1 MPSTVALTLLC
12 AGPLVLQAYL
22 WDIHNMNFFRVTMVA
37 AGVFQSTGWPS
48 VVAIMANWFGKGKR
62 GLVMGV
68 WNAHTSLGNILGTV
82 IAAACLQ
89 YGWGYAFIVPGL
101 LICVMGL
108 IVFGFLVV
116 QPSDVG
122 LGGGGSY
129 EQVKSDEVRGR
140 RQVAAR
146 AHPQHRVGQSTADW
160 FVAARLAA
168 QCHHSPWREARWHTG
183 PSFLKGCFSLFGDSP
198 DLFLQP
204 SCPEFCQS
212 CLLTTS

>member
-1 MPSTVALTLLC
+1 
-12 AGPLVLQAYL
+12 
-22 WDIHNMNFFRVTMVA
+22 MNFFRVTMVA

-129 EQVKSDEVRGR
+129 EQVKSDEVRES
-140 RQVAAR
+140 RQQR
-146 AHPQHRVGQSTADW
+146 AHTPNRRPATARR
-160 FVAARLAA
+160 ACL
-168 QCHHSPWREARWHTG
+168 
-183 PSFLKGCFSLFGDSP
+183 
-198 DLFLQP
+198 LQP
-204 SCPEFCQS
+204 GW
-212 CLLTTS
+212 LLKCVQPQPMA

>member
-1 MPSTVALTLLC
+1 MQV
-12 AGPLVLQAYL
+12 
-22 WDIHNMNFFRVTMVA
+22 I

-101 LICVMGL
+101 LICFMGL
-108 IVFGFLVV
+108 IVFAFLVV

-129 EQVKSDEVRGR
+129 EQVKTDEVRFS
-140 RQVAAR
+140 AAAVECSAQHTVLVTQLHQR
-146 AHPQHRVGQSTADW
+146 TPCGWCDAQLPICAAGMDSEFDVNWHPVGHCVDASASGQ
-160 FVAARLAA
+160 
-168 QCHHSPWREARWHTG
+168 G
-183 PSFLKGCFSLFGDSP
+183 
-198 DLFLQP
+198 
-204 SCPEFCQS
+204 
-212 CLLTTS
+212 LLS